1 MNTTTAIRTRVL
13 ATMNL
18 SKIIVPEFY
27 ETAIVKN
34 NAVVKRYK
42 VIYKASVSGN
52 DEYKDIVGVGRTEM
66 DAFKKLNDSLFS
78 TFKVRHSDKYNEIV
92 NEIKKE
98 KAAASSTDE
107 DNSEENKENAEMSKD
122 STLAENA
129 A

>member
-78 TFKVRHSDKYNEIV
+78 TFKVRHTGIYNKIV
-92 NEIKKE
+92 EEIKKE
-98 KAAASSTDE
+98 KEDTVEETEDLIPITTAA
-107 DNSEENKENAEMSKD
+107 
-122 STLAENA
+122 
-129 A
+129 

>member
-13 ATMNL
+13 ASMNL

-27 ETAIVKN
+27 ETAIAKN
-34 NAVVKRYK
+34 NAVVKRHK
-42 VIYKASVSGN
+42 VIYKATVSNN

-78 TFKVRHSDKYNEIV
+78 TFKVRHTGKYNAIV
-92 NEIKKE
+92 EEIKKE
-98 KAAASSTDE
+98 KEEVIDE
-107 DNSEENKENAEMSKD
+107 TEDLIPI
-122 STLAENA
+122 TNA